1 MLSPARNDALPLVV
15 ASVACVLVAVGFT
28 RGLWPSNLH
37 NGILGVTLSLV
48 GAWLASER
56 PRNKEGILFLSA
68 GVVESVVFVGR
79 QVGHTATGTAA
90 SWLAWLGV
98 WPIAVGMMLTILA
111 VVCFPDGRLPSP
123 RWRPVV
129 VAACVLAGTCAAMSA
144 LWPVEWASARL
155 ATTRPPFSLPG
166 QATAETVWQVVAHP
180 LYVVLQLSWVAVV
193 AGRWRAGRSRAPLL
207 GLLLAVAAAFLVLIA
222 GLVVVGS
229 ATPGLV
235 VVSLVPVVAGWS
247 ALHGHALARYRA
259 LSWLTDAHQQPA
271 ALPMALARTAAEA
284 VDAPEASVWMGDEA
298 ALYPVGVWPDDGAA
312 DPRPCPLDS
321 LPARTWPLRT
331 DGVLVGALVVPG
343 LALVTRGEE
352 RMMQDLA
359 AQAALVL
366 DRLTLTNL
374 AKRQATAGHLEDL
387 TPRER
392 DVLELMAR
400 GLSNAA
406 ICQELH
412 LSVKT
417 VEPLISTVFAKLGLH
432 ADPTVNRRVLAAL
445 EYNRGQEPA
454 R

>member
-1 MLSPARNDALPLVV
+1 MLPLVV
-15 ASVACVLVAVGFT
+15 ASAACVLVAAGIT

-48 GAWLASER
+48 GAWLATER
-56 PRNKEGILFLSA
+56 PRSKEGVLFLSA
-68 GVVESVVFVGR
+68 GVVEAIIFLGR

-90 SWLAWLGV
+90 SWLAWIGV
-98 WPIAVGMMLTILA
+98 WPIAVAIMLNTLA
-111 VVCFPDGRLPSP
+111 VLCFPDGRLPSR

-129 VAACVLAGTCAAMSA
+129 AAACVIAGTCAAMSA
-144 LWPVEWASARL
+144 LWPVEWDSAGL
-155 ATTRPPFSLPG
+155 GTRPPFSLPG
-166 QATAETVWQVVAHP
+166 RATAEAVWQVVAHP
-180 LYVVLQLSWVAVV
+180 LYVALQLSWVAAV
-193 AGRWRAGRSRAPLL
+193 AVRWRAGRSRAPLL
-207 GLLLAVAAAFLVLIA
+207 GLLLAVAVAFLVLVA
-222 GLVVVGS
+222 GVLVVGS

-247 ALHGHALARYRA
+247 ALHGHALTRYRA

-284 VDAPEASVWMGDEA
+284 VDAPEASVWMGQEAAMYPVGLWPDDEA
-298 ALYPVGVWPDDGAA
+298 A
-312 DPRPCPLDS
+312 DPHPCPLES
-321 LPARTWPLRT
+321 LPARAWPIRT
-331 DGVLVGALVVPG
+331 DGELVGALVVPG
-343 LALVTRGEE
+343 LAVLTRGEE

-374 AKRQATAGHLEDL
+374 LERQGIAGHLEDL

-392 DVLELMAR
+392 DVLGLMAR

-432 ADPTVNRRVLAAL
+432 ADPTLNRRVLAAL
-445 EYNRGQEPA
+445 EYNRGQASA
-454 R
+454 RQVRNRYP